1 MGKRVLLVEGLDD
14 QHVMWNLFEARR
26 IAETFEVQRP
36 DADGVADES
45 GGIETLLD
53 SIRWRL
59 ATGDLERL
67 AVVVDANDKGP
78 AARWQAI
85 RDRLV
90 DAEFDGVPEEHS
102 PDGTVFDLSLR
113 PRTPR
118 SIRFGVWI
126 MPDNRSKG
134 MLEDF
139 VIGLIREDDEMLP
152 RVDGFL
158 DSIPEETQRFSDAHR
173 PKARV
178 HTWLAVGERPGRP
191 MGQAIKA
198 DRQLDANHPTVQ
210 PFIDWVQRA
219 LVK

>member
-1 MGKRVLLVEGLDD
+1 MGKRLLLVEGKDD

-26 IAETFEVQRP
+26 VADTFEVECP
-36 DADGVADES
+36 ETDGDANES
-45 GGIETLLD
+45 GGIERLLD

-59 ATGDLERL
+59 ATGELERL
-67 AVVVDANDKGP
+67 AVVVDANHKGP

-90 DAEFDGVPEEHS
+90 NAGFDDLPKEHS
-102 PDGTVFDLSLR
+102 PNGTVFDLSLR
-113 PRTPR
+113 PQTPR

-126 MPDNRSKG
+126 MPDNRSSG

-139 VIGLIREDDEMLP
+139 VISLIREDDRKLP
-152 RVDGFL
+152 LVDGFL
-158 DSIPEETQRFSDAHR
+158 DSIPAGKDRFTEPHR

-178 HTWLAVGERPGRP
+178 HTWLAVGDRPGRP

-210 PFIDWVQRA
+210 PFLDWVQDA
-219 LVK
+219 LVE

>member
-1 MGKRVLLVEGLDD
+1 MGKRLMLVEGLDD
-14 QHVMWNLFEARR
+14 RHVMWNLFG
-26 IAETFEVQRP
+26 VQQ
-36 DADGVADES
+36 VADTFDVECPTTDGNTS
-45 GGIETLLD
+45 EAGGIERLLEM
-53 SIRWRL
+53 IPLQL
-59 ATGDLERL
+59 ATTGLERL

-78 AARWQAI
+78 KARWQAI

-90 DAEFDGVPEEHS
+90 NAGFDGVPKDHS
-102 PDGTVFDLSLR
+102 PNGTVYDLSLESQ
-113 PRTPR
+113 TPR

-139 VIGLIREDDEMLP
+139 VIGLVREDDGMLP
-152 RVDGFL
+152 MVDGFL
-158 DSIPEETQRFSDAHR
+158 ESIPAETRRFSDAHR

-178 HTWLAVGERPGRP
+178 HTWLGVGERPGRP
-191 MGQAIKA
+191 MGQAIRA

-219 LVK
+219 LVE